1 MTRAEQV
8 REAATDLKIRAC
20 VFRLKH
26 LGMKNRRRVRAHVA
40 VLSKEPRE
48 LIDDGKKSGQ

>member
-1 MTRAEQV
+1 VRFPAE
-8 REAATDLKIRAC
+8 T
-20 VFRLKH
+20 F
-26 LGMKNRRRVRAHVA
+26 GMKNRRRVRAHVA

>member
-1 MTRAEQV
+1 
-8 REAATDLKIRAC
+8 
-20 VFRLKH
+20 
-26 LGMKNRRRVRAHVA
+26 MKNRRRVRAHVA